1 MYPLNFHYLYGTV
14 LYLRVN
20 LFVLSI
26 PLLRLF
32 CASKR
37 FEFTLGFLRD
47 RVPQSQFSVQ
57 FFVNHSLYFRPS
69 SFGHCIICP
78 LISWIL
84 ITGLVSSN
92 FFFMLNTIRINMITS
107 TELKYILLVL
117 QSFYFWPVNCLFVF
131 DLRLLITA
139 LISFNLS

>member
-37 FEFTLGFLRD
+37 FEFTLGFFAGSCTSI
-47 RVPQSQFSVQ
+47 VVFCVVFCES
-57 FFVNHSLYFRPS
+57 FFVFSSVILWPLYYMSVNFMDSDYR
-69 SFGHCIICP
+69 FGIFK
-78 LISWIL
+78 L
-84 ITGLVSSN
+84 
-92 FFFMLNTIRINMITS
+92 FFMLNTIRINMITS

-117 QSFYFWPVNCLFVF
+117 LLLASELSV
-131 DLRLLITA
+131 RL
-139 LISFNLS
+139 